1 MHRIDTVNVANVR
14 PVPGAVG
21 SSVGYFQNANP
32 ELDQEPTKL
41 DADFFNA
48 IQEAIVR
55 TIVDVDG
62 GNMALNKADDEQL
75 KDAIIVMIARE
86 LTGGVGTIP
95 KLLQGHGDIVHLN
108 VTSVQIRQNS
118 FFPADNG
125 SQYIIFTADQTVAI
139 TSTGANGRMSGQT
152 ETANQWWDLWAIGDS
167 TGTNSPKGFL
177 VPHGVTPVL
186 PAGYNI
192 KADTTVRVRN
202 DASSNFMPF
211 YLTGDYQFYETQM
224 LQSATGTSPTLVL
237 SAGSASSFTD
247 VSLASFV
254 PPDSTMAILNCYN
267 IILDTL
273 SFIRRKGETHE
284 GTQISEG
291 DDMGHAYVP
300 MQTDASQMIQYKK
313 SGGGNLDILVRGFKR
328 PLPIVV

>member
-14 PVPGAVG
+14 PAPGAVG

-48 IQEAIVR
+48 VQEAIVR
-55 TIVDVDG
+55 TIIDSDG
-62 GNMALNKADDEQL
+62 GNMVLDKTDDEQL
-75 KDAIIVMIARE
+75 KNAILSMINRA
-86 LTGGVGTIP
+86 LTGGLGTTP
-95 KLLQGHGDIVHLN
+95 KWLQGNSDLVYLN
-108 VTSVQIRQNS
+108 VTSVQIKQNS

-125 SQYIIFTADQTVAI
+125 SQYIIFNTDQTVAI
-139 TSTGANGRMSGQT
+139 TSTGANGRMSGQN
-152 ETANQWWDLWAIGDS
+152 ETANQWWDVWAIGDS
-167 TGTNSPKGFL
+167 TATNSPKGFL

-186 PAGYNI
+186 PSGYNI
-192 KADTTVRVRN
+192 KADTTVRIRN

-211 YLTGDYQFYETQM
+211 YLSGIYQFYETQM
-224 LQSATGTSPTLVL
+224 IQSATGASPTLVL
-237 SAGSASSFTD
+237 TSGGASSFTD

-254 PPDSTMAILNCYN
+254 PPDASIAILNCYN
-267 IILDTL
+267 IISNTQ

-284 GTQISEG
+284 GTQIGEN

-300 MQTDASQMIQYKK
+300 IQTDTSQMIQYKK

-328 PLPIVV
+328 PLPILA